1 MATYGLTQQQRKNYF
16 TKSTTRVPE
25 NVIDYVELFVF
36 TLDDVLVDRKKFTFS
51 EIFSDNYVEY
61 SGVLK
66 LNIGQHL
73 RDLGYSVDDFRV
85 EYKFFKR
92 VAGNSQQRFLYE
104 LSNGNEYNQDQP
116 FGTKEVNG
124 ELKYFAV
131 NSDDE
136 LDLERELV
144 FSRKAYSIFDISPDR
159 TELVIQ
165 SDPTLP
171 EIQSSFLNKCP
182 DISWIKVGLE
192 LFTAEGPS
200 IIKTFKDMN
209 KKIFLDLKFHDIPN
223 TMSAASYQVSKL
235 GVDMISLHA
244 SAGLNALQLSKEAT
258 LKASKEI
265 NNKPPEVIA
274 VTVLTSLSSQNFKY
288 ELNRNSTIQENVISL
303 SSLSY
308 KAGLDGCV
316 CSPLEVQS
324 IRDIYADKLTL
335 VTPGIRFDR
344 NNINDQSRF
353 MSPEDAISSGASK
366 IVVGRAITKNINPS
380 KIFSEI
386 CESIS

>member
-1 MATYGLTQQQRKNYF
+1 MSVINPSDKIIVAIDGMNKNDA
-16 TKSTTRVPE
+16 
-25 NVIDYVELFVF
+25 I
-36 TLDDVLVDRKKFTFS
+36 
-51 EIFSDNYVEY
+51 
-61 SGVLK
+61 
-66 LNIGQHL
+66 
-73 RDLGYSVDDFRV
+73 
-85 EYKFFKR
+85 
-92 VAGNSQQRFLYE
+92 
-104 LSNGNEYNQDQP
+104 
-116 FGTKEVNG
+116 
-124 ELKYFAV
+124 
-131 NSDDE
+131 
-136 LDLERELV
+136 
-144 FSRKAYSIFDISPDR
+144 
-159 TELVIQ
+159 
-165 SDPTLP
+165 
-171 EIQSSFLNKCP
+171 SFLKKCP

-235 GVDMISLHA
+235 GVDIISLHA

-258 LKASKEI
+258 LKGSKEI

-274 VTVLTSLSSQNFKY
+274 VTVLTSLSSRNFKY
-288 ELNRNSTIQENVISL
+288 ELNRNSSIKENVLSL
-303 SSLSY
+303 SSLTY

-316 CSPLEVQS
+316 CSPLEVKS
-324 IRDIYADKLTL
+324 IRDIYDDKLTL

-366 IVVGRAITKNINPS
+366 IVVGRAITENINPS